1 MGKTYYEYSITDTS
15 INKVV
20 SEVFI
25 AGDTDDK
32 GWVLGHWYRDEAGV
46 PRHTIQSVD
55 GLHIAKLIETH
66 YDTEGGELF

>member
-15 INKVV
+15 IDKEV

-32 GWVLGHWYRDEAGV
+32 GWILGQWYRNEDDIAKQ
-46 PRHTIQSVD
+46 TIQSVD
-55 GLHIAKLIETH
+55 GLFVAKLIEIH
-66 YDTEGGELF
+66 YDSEGGELF

>member
-1 MGKTYYEYSITDTS
+1 VGKTYYEYSITDAS
-15 INKVV
+15 INKIV

-32 GWVLGHWYRDEAGV
+32 GWILGQWYRDEDSV
-46 PRHTIQSVD
+46 VRQTIQSAD
-55 GLHIAKLIETH
+55 GLHIANLIETH

>member
-15 INKVV
+15 INQIV

-25 AGDTDDK
+25 AGDTDEK
-32 GWVLGHWYRDEAGV
+32 GWVLGQWYRNEDGTTKQ
-46 PRHTIQSVD
+46 TIHGTD
-55 GLHIAKLIETH
+55 GLFIADLVETH